1 MQCLENTQKT
11 QELHL
16 KLQPCV
22 SMLKSMT
29 NQTNQPTNQPQQKNI
44 MMAYM
49 VYMEG
54 QEKYLS
60 LLKK

>member
-1 MQCLENTQKT
+1 MQSSENTQKT

-29 NQTNQPTNQPQQKNI
+29 VQKTKQQQHTKTNRKKHYHGLYGIYGRTGEI
-44 MMAYM
+44 FF
-49 VYMEG
+49 
-54 QEKYLS
+54 LS
-60 LLKK
+60 

>member
-1 MQCLENTQKT
+1 MQCSENTQKT

-29 NQTNQPTNQPQQKNI
+29 SQTNHNKKNI

>member
-1 MQCLENTQKT
+1 MQCSENTQKT

-29 NQTNQPTNQPQQKNI
+29 NQTNQPQQKNI

>member
-1 MQCLENTQKT
+1 MQCSENTQKT

-29 NQTNQPTNQPQQKNI
+29 NQTNQPQQKNI
-44 MMAYM
+44 MVAYM